1 MITIADLDRI
11 LTMMQDHGLDT
22 LRVKEGKSL
31 LMLRL
36 SAGPVEK
43 VAKNKELA
51 VRAKAVGRFLRSHP
65 GQNSPLVETGD
76 QVREQTIV
84 GLIENGPV
92 LLPILAGQA
101 GEIGR
106 IEAEDGR
113 LVGYGD
119 KVMSVLTKG

>member
-22 LRVKEGKSL
+22 LRVKEGGSL

-36 SAGPVEK
+36 TAGL
-43 VAKNKELA
+43 VAKGAESKEIA
-51 VRAKAVGRFLRSHP
+51 VRARAIGRFLRSHP

-76 QVREQTIV
+76 HVREQTIV

-92 LLPILAGQA
+92 LLPIIAGQA

-106 IEAEDGR
+106 I
-113 LVGYGD
+113 
-119 KVMSVLTKG
+119 